1 MFGAMKRLLLV
12 DDEQDL
18 LDVLSDHFKGRYEI
32 DTARSG
38 VAALERFA
46 QQRPDA
52 VFLDV
57 SMPGLDGVE
66 VLQRLRR
73 SDAGVPVIMVTAN
86 ADLRITEAFLKA
98 GAFGY
103 VPKPFNF
110 VYMDHLAAA
119 ASLQSRRRPA

>member
-1 MFGAMKRLLLV
+1 MKRLLLV

-18 LDVLSDHFKGRYEI
+18 LDVLNDHFKGRYEV

-73 SDAGVPVIMVTAN
+73 SDAGVPVIMITAN

-103 VPKPFNF
+103 VPKPFNL